1 MAARDLPPR
10 VIGALLALTCVV
22 GLVVSLASW
31 GFLEGIHQIQVGAYE
46 KLPGELGFDSTPVW
60 WPLPILAVAG
70 LIVAFAIAKL
80 PGGGGHNPAAGLSAG
95 ATTPRMLPGVLL
107 AAFGTIPL
115 GLVLGPEA
123 PLIALGSG
131 LGILA
136 IKLVQKDA
144 PDEAVRLIA
153 AAGSFSAVSFIFGQ
167 PLRGA
172 VLLIEAAALDRRG
185 LQVVVPV
192 GLLASGIGSLVSIGI
207 DSWTGLSSK
216 DFAITALTLPQFD
229 RPDVV
234 DFLWTLPFAAAVGIG
249 CVVIFRGANAMQPRI
264 TPRPFLWLPVLAL
277 VIGGIAIAYSQA
289 ADQPVSYVLFSGQ
302 DALPG
307 LVQNAG
313 TFSVIS
319 LLALIAAKGTAWSIS
334 LASYRGGPTFPGLFL
349 GVAAGL
355 AASHLPGF
363 DETPAVAVGIGAA
376 MAAVLK
382 LPLSA
387 VMLSVLLTVGS
398 GGGAEPL
405 AILGVVIAYLVR
417 LAMDARAARKGG
429 DPDTARTARPP
440 DASPSPTT
448 PVH

>member
-1 MAARDLPPR
+1 
-10 VIGALLALTCVV
+10 
-22 GLVVSLASW
+22 
-31 GFLEGIHQIQVGAYE
+31 
-46 KLPGELGFDSTPVW
+46 
-60 WPLPILAVAG
+60 
-70 LIVAFAIAKL
+70 
-80 PGGGGHNPAAGLSAG
+80 
-95 ATTPRMLPGVLL
+95 
-107 AAFGTIPL
+107 
-115 GLVLGPEA
+115 
-123 PLIALGSG
+123 
-131 LGILA
+131 
-136 IKLVQKDA
+136 VQ
-144 PDEAVRLIA
+144 LIA

-167 PLRGA
+167 PLLGA
-172 VLLIEAAALDRRG
+172 VLLIEAAALDKRG

-216 DFAITALTLPQFD
+216 DFAISALTLPQFD

-234 DFLWTLPFAAAVGIG
+234 DFLWTLPFAAAVAIG
-249 CVVIFRGANAMQPRI
+249 CVLIFRGAVALQPHV
-264 TPRPFLWLPVLAL
+264 TPRPFLWLPIVAL
-277 VIGGIAIAYSQA
+277 VIGGIAIAYSEA
-289 ADQPVSYVLFSGQ
+289 ANQDVSYVLFSGQ
-302 DALPG
+302 EALPG

-319 LLALIAAKGTAWSIS
+319 LLALIAAKGIAWSMS

-363 DETPAVAVGIGAA
+363 DQTPAVAIGIGAA

-405 AILGVVIAYLVR
+405 AIVGVVVAYVIR
-417 LAMDARAARKGG
+417 VAMDARAARTGAA
-429 DPDTARTARPP
+429 PEPARSSRPP

-448 PVH
+448 QAR

>member
-1 MAARDLPPR
+1 MAARDNSPR
-10 VIGALLALTCVV
+10 VVAALLGLTCVV

-31 GFLEGIHQIQVGAYE
+31 GFLEGIYQLQVGVYD
-46 KLPGELGFDSTPVW
+46 KLPGELGFDTTPVW
-60 WPLPILAVAG
+60 WPLPILAIAG

-80 PGGGGHNPAAGLSAG
+80 PGGGGHNPAQGLSAG
-95 ATTPRMLPGVLL
+95 ATTPPQLPGVIL
-107 AAFGTIPL
+107 AAVGTIPL

-131 LGILA
+131 LGILM
-136 IKLVQKDA
+136 IKLARKDA
-144 PDEAVRLIA
+144 PDDAVQLIA

-167 PLRGA
+167 PLLGA

-192 GLLASGIGSLVSIGI
+192 GLLASGIGSLVSIGL
-207 DSWTGLSSK
+207 DSWSGLSSK
-216 DFAITALTLPQFD
+216 DFAISALTLPHFD

-234 DFLWTLPFAAAVGIG
+234 DFLWTVPFAAAIAIV
-249 CVVIFRGANAMQPRI
+249 CFVIFRGALALQPRV
-264 TPRPFLWLPVLAL
+264 TPRPFLWLPLVAL
-277 VIGGIAIAYSQA
+277 VIGGIAIAYSEA
-289 ADQPVSYVLFSGQ
+289 ADQDVSYVLFSGQ

-313 TFSVIS
+313 AFSVLS
-319 LLALIAAKGTAWSIS
+319 LLALVVCKGVAWSMS
-334 LASYRGGPTFPGLFL
+334 LASYRGGPTFPGLFI

-363 DETPAVAVGIGAA
+363 DATPAVAVGIGAA

-405 AILGVVIAYLVR
+405 AIVGVVVAYVLR
-417 LAMDARAARKGG
+417 LAMDARV
-429 DPDTARTARPP
+429 ARTGDGPERARSSRRP

-448 PVH
+448 PVR

>member
-1 MAARDLPPR
+1 MAARDTSPR
-10 VIGALLALTCVV
+10 VVGALLALTCVV

-31 GFLEGIHQIQVGAYE
+31 GFLEGIHQIQVGVYD

-60 WPLPILAVAG
+60 WPLPILGIAG
-70 LIVAFAIAKL
+70 LIVAFAIARL
-80 PGGGGHNPAAGLSAG
+80 PGAGGHNPAEGLSAG
-95 ATTPRMLPGVLL
+95 ATTPPQLPGVIL
-107 AAFGTIPL
+107 AALGTIPL

-136 IKLVQKDA
+136 IKLARRDA
-144 PDEAVRLIA
+144 PAEAVQLIG

-167 PLRGA
+167 PLLGA

-216 DFAITALTLPQFD
+216 DFAISALSLPHFD
-229 RPDVV
+229 RPNVV
-234 DFLWTLPFAAAVGIG
+234 DFLWTLPFAAAIAIG
-249 CVVIFRGANAMQPRI
+249 CVLIFRGALALQPRV
-264 TPRPFLWLPVLAL
+264 TPRPFLWLPLIAL
-277 VIGGIAIAYSQA
+277 VIGGIAIGYSEA
-289 ADQPVSYVLFSGQ
+289 ADQDVGYVLFSGQ

-319 LLALIAAKGTAWSIS
+319 LLALIAAKGVAWSMS

-349 GVAAGL
+349 GVAAGV

-363 DETPAVAVGIGAA
+363 DMTPAVAVGIGAA

-387 VMLSVLLTVGS
+387 VVLSVLLTAGS
-398 GGGAEPL
+398 GAGAEPL
-405 AILGVVIAYLVR
+405 AIVGVVVAYVLR
-417 LAMDARAARKGG
+417 LAMDARAARTG
-429 DPDTARTARPP
+429 DDPGSARSSRRQ
-440 DASPSPTT
+440 DASPRPTT
-448 PVH
+448 QVR

>member
-1 MAARDLPPR
+1 MAARGLSPR
-10 VIGALLALTCVV
+10 VVASLLVLTCVV

-31 GFLEGIHQIQVGAYE
+31 GFLEGIHQIQVGVYD
-46 KLPGELGFDSTPVW
+46 KLPGELGFDEVPVW
-60 WPLPILAVAG
+60 WPLPVLALAG
-70 LIVAFAIAKL
+70 LIVAFAIARL
-80 PGGGGHNPAAGLSAG
+80 PGAGGHNPALGLSAG
-95 ATTPRMLPGVLL
+95 ATTPAQVPGVLL
-107 AAFGTIPL
+107 AALGTIPL

-136 IKLVQKDA
+136 VKLARRDA
-144 PDEAVRLIA
+144 PDETVQLIA

-167 PLRGA
+167 PLLGA

-192 GLLASGIGSLVSIGI
+192 GLLASGIGSLVSIGL

-216 DFAITALTLPQFD
+216 DFAINALTLPHFD

-234 DFLWTLPFAAAVGIG
+234 DFLWTLPFAAAVAIG
-249 CVVIFRGANAMQPRI
+249 CVAIFRGAVRLQPAVTSRL
-264 TPRPFLWLPVLAL
+264 FLWLPVVAL
-277 VIGGIAIAYSQA
+277 VIGGIAIAYSEA
-289 ADQPVSYVLFSGQ
+289 ADQDVSYVLFSGQ

-313 TFSVIS
+313 TFSVLS
-319 LLALIAAKGTAWSIS
+319 LLALIACKGVAWSMS

-363 DETPAVAVGIGAA
+363 ESTPAVAVGIGAA

-387 VMLSVLLTVGS
+387 VVLSVLLTAGS

-405 AILGVVIAYLVR
+405 AIVGVVVAYILR
-417 LAMDARAARKGG
+417 MAMDARAARSDA
-429 DPDTARTARPP
+429 DPDSARSARPP
-440 DASPSPTT
+440 APSLRQTT
-448 PVH
+448 PAR